1 MKRNKILL
9 FIICFAALCLNSAP
23 VSADLFHFSIPN
35 KYEMTFDGT
44 RFDASLNYYSDFA
57 LTRDVAPIETVN
69 LFPWKLSPG
78 LGLGAFSLWM
88 DLDNIT
94 ANTATA
100 IGGFTITD
108 VDGDTIAGDFTG
120 NWALIGDYPSFSG
133 AMSNIQWTTG
143 DGFFNGNDGSDD
155 ASMPLDFASGPPW
168 IGTIIE
174 LTTGH
179 TAWFLNPWG
188 DPLLVTKIGGR
199 IEGVVVPVPTAVLL
213 GILGLGAVGIKLRK
227 YA

>member
-1 MKRNKILL
+1 MMMKRNKILL
-9 FIICFAALCLNSAP
+9 IICFAALCMSSAP
-23 VSADLFHFSIPN
+23 VSADLFHIDLTRL
-35 KYEMTFDGT
+35 EMTFDGT

-57 LTRDVAPIETVN
+57 LTRDVAPVETVN
-69 LFPWKLSPG
+69 LFPWKSG
-78 LGLGAFSLWM
+78 LGLGALSLWM
-88 DLDNIT
+88 DLANIT

-108 VDGDTIAGDFTG
+108 IDGDTIAGDLTG

-133 AMSNIQWTTG
+133 AMSDIQWTTD

-168 IGTIIE
+168 NGTIIE

-179 TAWFLNPWG
+179 TSWFLNPWG
-188 DPLLVTKIGGR
+188 DPLVAKVGGG
-199 IEGVVVPVPTAVLL
+199 IQGVVVPVPAAVLL
-213 GILGLGAVGIKLRK
+213 GILGLGAVSIKLRK